1 MSTIP
6 NNEENLA
13 LSAGN
18 LTVQAYPNPFVNST
32 IIHFSSPVRQ
42 HVIVEIYNLR
52 GQKVASLFDGT
63 ISRNEQRQVQFDAS
77 NLVDGGLLLSYD

>member
-1 MSTIP
+1 M
-6 NNEENLA
+6 
-13 LSAGN
+13 
-18 LTVQAYPNPFVNST
+18 YRFVNST

-77 NLVDGGLLLSYD
+77 NLADGVYFYRMTEGKYSISKKLILSKK